1 MTADSQEFDNP
12 NWLSNVIPD
21 RDMIGFPYSLIR
33 FRNVR
38 KLTIIFF
45 VFLYG
50 CSPGHKPPE
59 GYVEACYGGN
69 FAKNLS
75 GAEPIYSAELDIDDS
90 QWPKL
95 FEILKLVSDKHG
107 LRFFNDTRHTESLK
121 MISISLCS
129 ERGLFLHAD
138 KRIWHVEG
146 QKQDSSL
153 PLMVNIFTYR
163 NSESW
168 TDLAKEVDRILS
180 KEWPKALDNKPKIT
194 TQLRNS

>member
-1 MTADSQEFDNP
+1 
-12 NWLSNVIPD
+12 
-21 RDMIGFPYSLIR
+21 MIKFFYSLVR
-33 FRNVR
+33 FCDVR
-38 KLTIIFF
+38 KLIVIFF
-45 VFLYG
+45 IFLSG
-50 CSPGHKPPE
+50 CSPGNKPPE

-75 GAEPIYSAELDIDDS
+75 GAEPIYSAALDIDDS
-90 QWPKL
+90 QWTKL
-95 FEILKLVSDKHG
+95 TEIMKVVSDKHG

-138 KRIWHVEG
+138 KRIWHFEG
-146 QKQDSSL
+146 QKPDSSL

-180 KEWPKALDNKPKIT
+180 KEWP
-194 TQLRNS
+194 